1 MGEISIPEI
10 SDQFNLI
17 KILLLHST
25 EQYRLLEMSEKE
37 TFFHCKVHIKI
48 DTLVHAVTKKR
59 IQQFGSNSQK
69 KLPFLANTDE
79 LVNCCLQK

>member
-1 MGEISIPEI
+1 
-10 SDQFNLI
+10 
-17 KILLLHST
+17 
-25 EQYRLLEMSEKE
+25 MSEKE

-59 IQQFGSNSQK
+59 IQQFSSNSQK